1 VSDPGGLHWRI
12 VTLVAA
18 AAAAGLGA
26 AWLLGREPALALQ
39 SGTKLDSPRALLE
52 FALVDPAGGAFTRE
66 NLRGRWTLLFAGFTN
81 CPDIC
86 PMTLAQFAGIRRQ
99 VPEDRVQLLFLSVDP
114 ERDTP
119 ARIGQYLGHFG
130 PGLAGAT
137 GSTEAVD
144 AFAAQLGLAH
154 VRIPGAD
161 GNYSVDHSAALVLID
176 PEARIAAYFTPP
188 HDTAALVADLS
199 RLPAG

>member
-1 VSDPGGLHWRI
+1 LSDQGFNWRI
-12 VTLVAA
+12 ATLVMLA
-18 AAAAGLGA
+18 AAAAGVGA
-26 AWLLGREPALALQ
+26 SWLLGREPALALQ
-39 SGTKLDSPRALLE
+39 SGTQLDAPRGLAE

-86 PMTLAQFAGIRRQ
+86 PMTLAQFAEIRKQ
-99 VPEDRVQLLFLSVDP
+99 VPEERVQLLFLSVDP

-119 ARIGQYLGHFG
+119 ERVAQYLGHFG

-144 AFAAQLGLAH
+144 ALAAQLGLAH
-154 VRIPGAD
+154 VKIPGTD

-188 HDTAALVADLS
+188 HETAALVADLS